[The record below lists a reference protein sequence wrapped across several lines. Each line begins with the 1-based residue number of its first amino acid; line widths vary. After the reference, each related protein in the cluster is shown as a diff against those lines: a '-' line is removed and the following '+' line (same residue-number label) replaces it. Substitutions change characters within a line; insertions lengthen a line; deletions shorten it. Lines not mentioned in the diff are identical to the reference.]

1 MVVFKSIAECP
12 IATEILQMNFCQ
24 DGLYIEIKNSYSY
37 QISNFIIPENQLEEF
52 KVFIL
57 KGE

>member
-12 IATEILQMNFCQ
+12 IEAQILEMNFCQ
-24 DGLYIEIKNSYSY
+24 DGLYVEIQSVSSS
-37 QISNFIIPENQLEEF
+37 QTTNFIIPNAQLEEL
-52 KVFIL
+52 KLFIL